1 MGKQPTVFED
11 GTFYGNNLELTSL
24 EGAPTEIVGPVKTA
38 FFCCYCNKLPSLQYA
53 PVKVDGSFD
62 CSVNLL
68 TSLKYS
74 PTSVGEGCRCDNNM
88 LTSLVGSPTSVGG
101 GFYCGNNMLTSLEG
115 APTVVGRGFYCG
127 SNQLVSLAGAP
138 TEVGGDF
145 ECEENKLTSL
155 EGIHKQIEK
164 INGKFYAPDN
174 KLESHLLGL
183 ILIDGITRIEIDNKD
198 IEEIL
203 NRHLQQTNKKL
214 AMLQCQ
220 QELIDADFEEA
231 AQL

>member
-1 MGKQPTVFED
+1 MKISQLLKSKFRFDAKSKVRSILTVMGKQPTVFED

-74 PTSVGEGCRCDNNM
+74 PTSVGC
-88 LTSLVGSPTSVGG
+88 
-101 GFYCGNNMLTSLEG
+101 
-115 APTVVGRGFYCG
+115 
-127 SNQLVSLAGAP
+127 
-138 TEVGGDF
+138 DF

-155 EGIHKQIEK
+155 EGIHKQIKK
-164 INGKFYAPDN
+164 IKGKFYAPDN

-220 QELIDADFEEA
+220 QELIDAGFEEA